1 MEENDGYY
9 FMFPQ
14 KESAKNLENYFCSAL
29 TDDNWTDGV
38 SNYGQEILFEYTDEL
53 LSKIQQSRMILA
65 GDTEINIV
73 SVNYDA
79 SWIRIG
85 VDENAKMCAFPAV
98 FLFR

>member
-1 MEENDGYY
+1 
-9 FMFPQ
+9 
-14 KESAKNLENYFCSAL
+14 
-29 TDDNWTDGV
+29 
-38 SNYGQEILFEYTDEL
+38 
-53 LSKIQQSRMILA
+53 MILA